1 MRDTILVIGGAGYIG
16 SVVVELLLAQEYQ
29 VVVVDNLS
37 TGYRD
42 AVDEN
47 IPFYDFSCGDYE
59 KMREVFGSYDI
70 DVVMHFAAF
79 SLVHESIE
87 EPQKYFINNIAETIN
102 LLAVMREF
110 NCDKFILSST
120 AAIFGEPEYTPI
132 DEVHPKNPVN
142 PYGLSKLTLENILH
156 WYHESYGLKYNSFRY
171 FNAAGATE
179 QHGERHNPETHII
192 PLLIMAAKGE
202 TKFTLFGDDYDTP
215 DGTCI
220 RDYIHVVDLSHVHIK
235 GIRNLDV
242 HPDACYNLGNGRGF
256 SNKEVI
262 AAVKEVTGNE
272 FPVQVCVRRA
282 GDPAILVASSEKV
295 KKELGW
301 KPVYPDLKDIVVSA
315 YDFYRKTHNNE

>member
-1 MRDTILVIGGAGYIG
+1 MSDAILVIGGAGYIG
-16 SVVVELLLAQEYQ
+16 SVVVELLRAQGYK

-42 AVDEN
+42 AVAEN
-47 IPFYDFSCGDYE
+47 IPFYACACGDQE
-59 KMREVFGSYDI
+59 KMREVFRSHDI

-79 SLVHESIE
+79 SLVHESIK

-156 WYHESYGLKYNSFRY
+156 WYHKSYGLKYNSFRY

-179 QHGERHNPETHII
+179 QHGERHDPETHII
-192 PLLIMAAKGE
+192 PLLIMAAQGE
-202 TKFTLFGDDYDTP
+202 TNFTLFGDDYDTP

-235 GIRNLDV
+235 GIQNLDV
-242 HPDACYNLGNGRGF
+242 HPHACYNLGNGRGF

-262 AAVKEVTGNE
+262 AAVKEVTGIE
-272 FPVQVCVRRA
+272 FPVHVGARRA
-282 GDPAILVASSEKV
+282 GDPAVLVASAEKAQRELDWHPRYCDI
-295 KKELGW
+295 KE
-301 KPVYPDLKDIVVSA
+301 IVQSA
-315 YDFYRKTHNNE
+315 YRYYLKRT